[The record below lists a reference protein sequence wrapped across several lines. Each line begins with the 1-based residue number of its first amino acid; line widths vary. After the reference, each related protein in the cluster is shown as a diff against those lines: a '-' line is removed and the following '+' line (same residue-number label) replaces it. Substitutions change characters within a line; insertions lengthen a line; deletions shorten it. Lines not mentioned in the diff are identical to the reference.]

1 MPKVKLQDIAQ
12 ICGVDISTVSRA
24 MRGDP
29 KVKEVTRL
37 EIEETARRLGYR
49 PNLLARNLAGGKTRT
64 IWIILPSVD
73 ASIDHRLVR
82 HASHA
87 AIRHGYTLFA
97 ALHDCDNFGSQSKN
111 DLANYERV
119 LDMAG
124 QGTTDGVLIVPR
136 RGANDVALIQGL
148 VRQNF
153 PTVFLDNYVESLSV
167 PVVTTD
173 NQAAGQTLAT
183 RCLEAGA
190 TGAIL
195 LFDEPNPIAL
205 ARQAGARAALAQ
217 HHIRYITQAQ
227 WEENPDLTAHG
238 LGSCVAVI
246 GSSQTGHIAPLLAR
260 HTAALAHHDMI
271 FGVFDQWTGEPTP
284 AQKVFVAIQD
294 CESLANQAI
303 ERLVALIEK
312 QPDAA
317 DRFMRVALQS
327 VAVHTPTFATV

>member
-1 MPKVKLQDIAQ
+1 MPKVKLQDIAR

-64 IWIILPSVD
+64 LWLILPSVD

-87 AIRHGYTLFA
+87 AIQHGYTLFA
-97 ALHDCDNFGSQSKN
+97 ALHDCDNFGSQAEN

-119 LDMAG
+119 LDMAA

-136 RGANDVALIQGL
+136 RGADDVALLQGL

-153 PTVFLDNYVESLSV
+153 PLVFLDNYVESLPN
-167 PVVTTD
+167 PVVTTE
-173 NQAAGQTLAT
+173 NQDAAQALTI

-195 LFDEPNPIAL
+195 LFEEPNPIAR
-205 ARQAGARAALAQ
+205 ARLAGARAVLAQ
-217 HHIRYITQAQ
+217 HRIRYVTQTQ
-227 WEENPDLTAHG
+227 WDENPDVAAHG
-238 LGSCVAVI
+238 LGTCVAVI
-246 GSSQTGHIAPLLAR
+246 GSSQTGHVAPLIAR
-260 HTAALAHHDMI
+260 HASTLAHRDLI

-284 AQKVFVAIQD
+284 AKKVFVAIQD
-294 CESLANQAI
+294 CESLANHAI

-312 QPDAA
+312 QTGVE
-317 DRFMRVALQS
+317 DRFTRVPLQDIT
-327 VAVHTPTFATV
+327 VQTPTFASA